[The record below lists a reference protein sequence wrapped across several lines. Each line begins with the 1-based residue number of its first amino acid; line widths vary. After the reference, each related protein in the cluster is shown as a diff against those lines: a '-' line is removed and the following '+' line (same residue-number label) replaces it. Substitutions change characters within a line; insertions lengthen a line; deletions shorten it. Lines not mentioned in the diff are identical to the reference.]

1 MEANLKNLISKI
13 LAHQLEGIMLHFD
26 LMKNYKV
33 MGMDKMAMKHYKHMR
48 DESECHAKTVLK
60 VIEKYHEP
68 VAPDS
73 RNRVAIPAVMSEPKD
88 MLDKFTIHTQYL
100 EAWKHW
106 EESTVSLYDEIIKA
120 SPDCKMWPML
130 KAKAEHEVHCVK
142 RIMSDLA

>member
-13 LAHQLEGIMLHFD
+13 LAHQLEGIMLHCD
-26 LMKNYKV
+26 LMKNYKI
-33 MGMDKMAMKHYKHMR
+33 MGMDKMAMKHYKHMK

-68 VAPDS
+68 VTPDS
-73 RNRVAIPAVMSEPKD
+73 RNRVVVPAVMSEPKD

-100 EAWKHW
+100 DAWKKW
-106 EESTVSLYDEIIKA
+106 EEDTVSLYDEIIKA